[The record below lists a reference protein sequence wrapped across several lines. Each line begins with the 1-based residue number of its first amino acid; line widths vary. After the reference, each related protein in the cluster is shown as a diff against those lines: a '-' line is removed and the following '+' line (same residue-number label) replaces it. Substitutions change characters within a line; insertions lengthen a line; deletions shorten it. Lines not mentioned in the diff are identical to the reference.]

1 MNERDAKLHYIFSVM
16 LVSSFVLQCFSLNLL
31 ILLPVYEVYVGRDC
45 GFLMT
50 SVSRIV
56 NDIFRCTRTS

>member
-31 ILLPVYEVYVGRDC
+31 ILLPVYEVYVGRVC
-45 GFLMT
+45 GFLVT
-50 SVSRIV
+50 SVLSMTYSDALELHRL
-56 NDIFRCTRTS
+56 